1 VARTWSTSPHGEASV
16 LPRDLNDLVGLHG
29 VHREWLLDQHV
40 LTRPEREDRVV
51 TVHRVWCGDV
61 DDIDVRVGYE

>member
-1 VARTWSTSPHGEASV
+1 
-16 LPRDLNDLVGLHG
+16 VGLHG